1 MKEKVSKIKQGLKVV
16 VKGIQKCVQVLV
28 LVQSVLL
35 AATSA
40 LNDFLEQ
47 K

>member
-1 MKEKVSKIKQGLKVV
+1 MKEKVSKIKQGLKLT

-35 AATSA
+35 AATAA